1 MDEPVV
7 AVSVK
12 SAGPGS
18 RNVARQDFGTVG
30 IFDVDW
36 LVQPQF
42 TQLLDNLAASPGAFH
57 GVRFFGSF
65 TAGQREAFIPESG
78 GDVWT
83 RADQPIDF
91 STTFHALEALTM
103 RGLIPVVTRMLR
115 TSAVSTARC
124 IESMSTRQP
133 RIIPTRSPMTILMLH
148 QVQLTRR
155 GSPFGIQ
162 GVTTRMRVRRFGR

>member
-7 AVSVK
+7 AVSVRSK
-12 SAGPGS
+12 GS
-18 RNVARQDFGTVG
+18 GDRAFERQDFGTVG

-36 LVQPQF
+36 LLQPQF

-91 STTFHALEALTM
+91 STTFQALEALTA
-103 RGLIPVVTRMLR
+103 RGLIPFVVLGLDRK
-115 TSAVSTARC
+115 SV
-124 IESMSTRQP
+124 
-133 RIIPTRSPMTILMLH
+133 
-148 QVQLTRR
+148 V
-155 GSPFGIQ
+155 
-162 GVTTRMRVRRFGR
+162 